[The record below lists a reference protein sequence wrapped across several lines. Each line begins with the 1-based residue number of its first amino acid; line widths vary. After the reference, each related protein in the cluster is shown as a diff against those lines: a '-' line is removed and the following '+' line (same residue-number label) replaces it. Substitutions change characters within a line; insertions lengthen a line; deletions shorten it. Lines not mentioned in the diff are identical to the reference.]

1 MHSGQPGSKYIIS
14 YSAYQTDTLQ
24 QPLSMFTYFG
34 DENLQKVMGYHLL
47 EGRWFDRDLASDSAA
62 VILNESALE
71 TLGISNNPIGRVL
84 SNEFR
89 VIGVVSNFH
98 WESLRN
104 SIGPVSFRY
113 AKEKPGTLKNFP
125 QLGVKV
131 REGKMATVLEFCK
144 AKWKEQVSD
153 DPMQFQF
160 LDENFGALLLKEA
173 VFGKA
178 VGFFT
183 VLAIFIS
190 CLGLF
195 GLSAY
200 TTEQRTKE
208 IGIRKALGAT
218 VGNIILMLNKQF
230 AMLVFIAAFIAIP
243 LSYFAANEW
252 LDQFAYKID
261 FAWWMYLAGGILAL
275 IVCALTVG
283 FHSLKASKTNPAE
296 TLKCE

>member
-1 MHSGQPGSKYIIS
+1 MQ
-14 YSAYQTDTLQ
+14 
-24 QPLSMFTYFG
+24 
-34 DENLQKVMGYHLL
+34 YH
-47 EGRWFDRDLASDSAA
+47 
-62 VILNESALE
+62 
-71 TLGISNNPIGRVL
+71 
-84 SNEFR
+84 
-89 VIGVVSNFH
+89 
-98 WESLRN
+98 
-104 SIGPVSFRY
+104 
-113 AKEKPGTLKNFP
+113 
-125 QLGVKV
+125 
-131 REGKMATVLEFCK
+131 
-144 AKWKEQVSD
+144 
-153 DPMQFQF
+153 F
-160 LDENFGALLLKEA
+160 LDENFGALMVKEE

-178 VGFFT
+178 IGFFT

-243 LSYFAANEW
+243 LSYFAANKW
-252 LDQFAYKID
+252 LDQFAYKIN
-261 FAWWMYLAGGILAL
+261 FEWWIYLAGGILAL
-275 IVCALTVG
+275 VVCALTVG